1 MIATEYAH
9 VVTDESGIPM
19 LAGTHVKVVEIAE
32 DYRAHRSSPEVMQR
46 ELPHFSLGQILSAL
60 AYYFD
65 HQQAMDE
72 EIERRR
78 RMAEDYRLKFE
89 QVQGPSALRAKL
101 KAKGLLP

>member
-1 MIATEYAH
+1 
-9 VVTDESGIPM
+9 
-19 LAGTHVKVVEIAE
+19 
-32 DYRAHRSSPEVMQR
+32 
-46 ELPHFSLGQILSAL
+46 LGQLLSAL